1 MNAEKKYININ
12 RQSWN
17 NRVDTHLKSDFY
29 NLHDF
34 INEDNSLNS
43 IKLNLLGNVN
53 LPVLTCRKIKLNR

>member
-29 NLHDF
+29 NLDGF
-34 INEDNSLNS
+34 IKGDTSLNS
-43 IKLNLLGNVN
+43 IKLNLLGNVKG
-53 LPVLTCRKIKLNR
+53 PVLTCRKIKLNK